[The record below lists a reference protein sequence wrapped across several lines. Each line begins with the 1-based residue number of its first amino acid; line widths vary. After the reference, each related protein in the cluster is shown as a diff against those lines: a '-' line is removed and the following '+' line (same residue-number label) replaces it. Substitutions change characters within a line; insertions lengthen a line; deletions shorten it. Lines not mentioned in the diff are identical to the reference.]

1 MQNKNNEQPNKTSA
15 ENFIEYIDLINYQLR
30 EPVTNI
36 FASLPLLAEN
46 INNLDTEKAIDS
58 LHAIYKR
65 TYSIIKSVNNMSVV
79 SKLESGHEF
88 KKEIINFSQ
97 FLKNMFSSAQVVL
110 PEYFSAELNIDN
122 DCIIC
127 GNHSLLSVGLLN
139 ILVNSFDY
147 RKEDDVK
154 VSITLK
160 NEGKR
165 CVLTY
170 RDNSIGIKPEVIQGV
185 YDLFYSKN
193 PYNDDEITNRMGMG
207 LYLAKQAV
215 AHAKGTILMQ
225 SEFGSGVNIVISVPY
240 SSDLNADTFKSSSG
254 EYLLNKYSDMFVQL
268 CEYCNLPDLT

>member
-46 INNLDTEKAIDS
+46 INNLDTEKAIDN

-79 SKLESGHEF
+79 SKLESGYEF

-97 FLKNMFSSAQVVL
+97 FLKNMFSSAQLVL

-122 DCIIC
+122 DCVIC
-127 GNHSLLSVGLLN
+127 GNHNLSVGLLN

-147 RKEDDVK
+147 RKEDDVQIS
-154 VSITLK
+154 VTLK
-160 NEGKR
+160 SEGNR

-215 AHAKGTILMQ
+215 THAEGTILMQ
-225 SEFGSGVNIVISVPY
+225 SEFGSGVNIVISIPY
-240 SSDLNADTFKSSSG
+240 SSDLSADTFKSSSG